1 MDLELLNCSIC
12 PKRPS
17 FSDTSHLLT
26 HVSSKGHLSH
36 LHKLQVRSHQEIAAG
51 VQLATY
57 NQWYQQH
64 GLGQLL
70 SERMIMKEAKKAG
83 RRKNAARK
91 GAYVA
96 QQSPSNH
103 ATSEQPMPLNRPTKG
118 RKQGQRRQTRGR
130 HARRAIDDDSDLDFS
145 PVKKSRPRAR
155 QSRITSP
162 VRRAQS
168 LDGQHSSDDAV
179 PVENRPQILVT
190 PEHSKLKGTVWPGMD
205 LFDAAS
211 DDMKRKRNQ
220 KKDGSV
226 LRRMERL
233 SALVEPRE
241 VVYSPGGHVKKAR
254 HIDDLEDD
262 SSLIDGES
270 PLPKIKPVRARKR
283 QPLAEKDPNAPRL
296 VRRKIKGLPAKK
308 QADYPFMHGLPPL
321 PYLPSSSTGDSY
333 GLGTRFLAT
342 EEDED
347 GFKSNLSDM
356 PSRQRPAQFTIFED
370 RSPGYTAASFVEDGR
385 NHTQATNH
393 LVLGRDSQTEL
404 PAVTAPWLQPEY
416 QSTWQYTNPYTLY
429 RHSHRE
435 HENIYDTMD
444 VKEGDP
450 PLTQSHPEFQGTCTN
465 PLAWKSPDR
474 GMMAPLLPSESP
486 FSSFFGLFPG
496 GMPPDDPFVT
506 TKNPLAP
513 ALEHLGGEHDRQS
526 MKVPQRP
533 HADGMSAVAGNIEIH
548 PRALSAP
555 LT

>member
-12 PKRPS
+12 PKQPS

-83 RRKNAARK
+83 RRKNAARR
-91 GAYVA
+91 GAYVT
-96 QQSPSNH
+96 QRSPLAH
-103 ATSEQPMPLNRPTKG
+103 AASEQPAPLKKIAKP
-118 RKQGQRRQTRGR
+118 RKQVQRKQPRGR
-130 HARRAIDDDSDLDFS
+130 YGRHAIDDDSDLDFS
-145 PVKKSRPRAR
+145 PVKRSRPRLR
-155 QSRITSP
+155 QHQAVSP
-162 VRRAQS
+162 VGPS
-168 LDGQHSSDDAV
+168 PSSDA
-179 PVENRPQILVT
+179 RPPSDDDGRTGEGSRLLVT

-211 DDMKRKRNQ
+211 DEMRRKRNQ

-241 VVYSPGGHVKKAR
+241 VVYSPGGRIKKAR
-254 HIDDLEDD
+254 HIDELEDA
-262 SSLIDGES
+262 SSLVDGES
-270 PLPKIKPVRARKR
+270 PLPKMKQARPRKR
-283 QPLAEKDPNAPRL
+283 QPMADKDVNAPRL
-296 VRRKIKGLPAKK
+296 VRRKSKGHTTKK
-308 QADYPFMHGLPPL
+308 QAELPFMHGLPPL

-333 GLGTRFLAT
+333 ALGSRLLTT

-347 GFKSNLSDM
+347 EFKPAVAVR
-356 PSRQRPAQFTIFED
+356 PSRKRPAPFTIFD
-370 RSPGYTAASFVEDGR
+370 DGSPGYAGETFVEEGR
-385 NHTQATNH
+385 HH
-393 LVLGRDSQTEL
+393 LHADHQTYSRTSRTSL
-404 PAVTAPWLQPEY
+404 PAVSAPWLQPQY
-416 QSTWQYTNPYTLY
+416 QSAWQYTNPYTSY
-429 RHSHRE
+429 RPDQRE
-435 HENIYDTMD
+435 YHGSYDAIDAKED
-444 VKEGDP
+444 VP
-450 PLTQSHPEFQGTCTN
+450 PLPEPTPEFPGLSTN

-474 GMMAPLLPSESP
+474 DAMVPMLPSESP

-496 GMPPDDPFVT
+496 GMPCDDPFVT
-506 TKNPLAP
+506 TKNPLIA
-513 ALEHLGGEHDRQS
+513 ALEHLEGEQDRAMTRATSKSPADAVSREDGGG
-526 MKVPQRP
+526 K
-533 HADGMSAVAGNIEIH
+533 H
-548 PRALSAP
+548 PARALSAP